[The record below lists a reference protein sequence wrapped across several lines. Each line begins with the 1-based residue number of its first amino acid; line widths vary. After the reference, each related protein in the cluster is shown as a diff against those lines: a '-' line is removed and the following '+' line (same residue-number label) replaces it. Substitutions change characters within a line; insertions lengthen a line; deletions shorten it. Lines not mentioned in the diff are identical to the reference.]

1 MLTLQNEILTS
12 IQNVWFVALL
22 FLMTVIEIVP
32 LRINPWTRIFK
43 LIGRAMN
50 GEIMIEV
57 KELRD
62 EVSSLRKEI
71 DEDKANAC
79 RTRILRFYD
88 ELAHDI
94 KHSKEHFDQT
104 LIDINTYEAFCDNH
118 PDFKNNIACMAI
130 KRIKDTYDQCG
141 KDNTFL

>member
-50 GEIMIEV
+50 GEMIKEV
-57 KELRD
+57 KELRG

-71 DEDKANAC
+71 DEDKESE
-79 RTRILRFYD
+79 D
-88 ELAHDI
+88 
-94 KHSKEHFDQT
+94 
-104 LIDINTYEAFCDNH
+104 
-118 PDFKNNIACMAI
+118 
-130 KRIKDTYDQCG
+130 
-141 KDNTFL
+141 

>member
-1 MLTLQNEILTS
+1 MLTLQNEIITS

-50 GEIMIEV
+50 GEMIKEV

-88 ELAHDI
+88 ELAHDVR
-94 KHSKEHFDQT
+94 HSKEHFDQT
-104 LIDINTYEAFCDNH
+104 LNEIHMRCFVTII
-118 PDFKNNIACMAI
+118 PISKII
-130 KRIKDTYDQCG
+130 
-141 KDNTFL
+141 